1 MKKKLLFLLAIMLIA
16 GSYSSLQAQS
26 KKKSEKHEHK
36 EIKKHKIVMQL
47 TSSDALVHKGLI
59 KQLNNLKKGWGDTVL
74 LEVVCH
80 GPGIEFLMSEKTTFK
95 TEIYEL
101 KEKGV
106 DFVACENTLREKQIS
121 KEQILPDLRFVLMG
135 IGEIVLKQEAGW
147 TYIKAGN

>member
-1 MKKKLLFLLAIMLIA
+1 MKKKLLVLVATVLLA
-16 GSYSSLQAQS
+16 GSYSNLEAQS
-26 KKKSEKHEHK
+26 KKNPAKKEHK
-36 EIKKHKIVMQL
+36 EIRQHKIVMQL
-47 TSSDALVHKGLI
+47 TSSDVQVHKGLI

-80 GPGIEFLMSEKTTFK
+80 GPGIEFLMGEKTTFK
-95 TEIYEL
+95 NEIYEL

-106 DFVACENTLREKQIS
+106 DFVACENTMREKQIP
-121 KEQILPDLRFVLMG
+121 KEEILPEIRFVLMG